1 MSTVPPARA
10 RPPVLE
16 PHQHRQAAESFGTD
30 AGRYD
35 RTRPRYPDA
44 MVERIVAASPGPA
57 VLDVGCGTGIASRQ
71 FRAAGCEVLG
81 VEPDARMAD
90 FARRSGI
97 EVEVATIEAWNP
109 AGREFD
115 AVVAGTAW
123 HWVDPVA
130 GAAKAAQVLR
140 PAGRLAAFWHVF
152 QLPPDVGE
160 ALAAVYQRVVPDSPF
175 TFNLQPARQA
185 LDAYQVLFTKA
196 ADGIRDAGG
205 FSDPEQWRFDWERS
219 YTRDEW
225 LDQLPTSG
233 ALTQLP
239 ADKLR
244 EVLDGV
250 GAAIDAMGGSF
261 TMPYATV
268 AVTAVRSG
276 GSTGG
281 L

>member
-1 MSTVPPARA
+1 
-10 RPPVLE
+10 
-16 PHQHRQAAESFGTD
+16 
-30 AGRYD
+30 
-35 RTRPRYPDA
+35 
-44 MVERIVAASPGPA
+44 
-57 VLDVGCGTGIASRQ
+57 
-71 FRAAGCEVLG
+71 
-81 VEPDARMAD
+81 
-90 FARRSGI
+90 
-97 EVEVATIEAWNP
+97 
-109 AGREFD
+109 
-115 AVVAGTAW
+115 
-123 HWVDPVA
+123 
-130 GAAKAAQVLR
+130 
-140 PAGRLAAFWHVF
+140 
-152 QLPPDVGE
+152 
-160 ALAAVYQRVVPDSPF
+160 
-175 TFNLQPARQA
+175 
-185 LDAYQVLFTKA
+185 VLFTKA